1 MPYSCVKTVGEQCIS
16 FSFRIMESE
25 KRNKKIQSTM
35 KSSRKYAKGKS
46 NFIFENKSCVEDV
59 GRYLEKEVECLK
71 SKSDTHADESPAL
84 QRDEVKSQFVYN
96 IFKFVVAHNRK
107 LF

>member
-1 MPYSCVKTVGEQCIS
+1 
-16 FSFRIMESE
+16 
-25 KRNKKIQSTM
+25 M

-46 NFIFENKSCVEDV
+46 NFAIFENKSNVEEA
-59 GRYLEKEVECLK
+59 GRYLEKGAEYLK
-71 SKSDTHADESPAL
+71 SESDTHADESPTL